1 MLDEIKL
8 IYKMHGTYIIIIIKS
23 NNLVLSLRN
32 KIHTTLY

>member
-1 MLDEIKL
+1 MLDDIKL
-8 IYKMHGTYIIIIIKS
+8 AYKMHGTYIIIIIKA